1 MIWCIEDD
9 ASIRDI
15 EVYALTSS
23 NFEAQGFETASL
35 ALAALT
41 KTIPGLIILDI
52 MLPGMDGVEFLK
64 KLKSNNK
71 YQDIPIIMASAKGS
85 EFDKVKALDLGVD
98 DYLVKPFGM
107 LEMVSRVKA
116 VLRRYHKSTILNRQ
130 GITLDSVKRIVTVD
144 QHKVDLTYKEFE
156 LLNLFLAHPGR
167 VYTRDELF
175 NTIWGQDYLG
185 ESRTVDMHIRS
196 LRRKL
201 GNYSSLIETVR
212 NVGYRM
218 EEKNDK

>member
-1 MIWCIEDD
+1 
-9 ASIRDI
+9 
-15 EVYALTSS
+15 
-23 NFEAQGFETASL
+23 
-35 ALAALT
+35 
-41 KTIPGLIILDI
+41 
-52 MLPGMDGVEFLK
+52 
-64 KLKSNNK
+64 
-71 YQDIPIIMASAKGS
+71 
-85 EFDKVKALDLGVD
+85 
-98 DYLVKPFGM
+98 M